1 MAILPDVPTVAE
13 TLPGFEA
20 RNWFV
25 LAAPQGTPPAVI
37 QKLNEASARALNT
50 PAMRQMLERDGI
62 DLVADSPAH
71 AAAFLQ
77 DEIAKWGKVVKEGN
91 LQP

>member
-1 MAILPDVPTVAE
+1 
-13 TLPGFEA
+13 
-20 RNWFV
+20 
-25 LAAPQGTPPAVI
+25 
-37 QKLNEASARALNT
+37 
-50 PAMRQMLERDGI
+50 MRQMLERDGI